1 VCGYRCRYRHR
12 QSDRHSCSSQQFSN
26 GGLDINTEEGDK
38 TYRIIEE
45 IGGKMIFIKT
55 DLTKDEDIENAIQQ
69 AAGRGTIKYLANIA
83 GIQHIDSVDN
93 FPMKNSILCN
103 A

>member
-1 VCGYRCRYRHR
+1 
-12 QSDRHSCSSQQFSN
+12 
-26 GGLDINTEEGDK
+26 
-38 TYRIIEE
+38 
-45 IGGKMIFIKT
+45 MIFIKT